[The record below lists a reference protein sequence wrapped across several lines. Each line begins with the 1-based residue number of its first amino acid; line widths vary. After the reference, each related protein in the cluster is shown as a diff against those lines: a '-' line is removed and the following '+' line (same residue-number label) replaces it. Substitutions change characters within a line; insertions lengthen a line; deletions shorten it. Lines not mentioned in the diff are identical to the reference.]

1 MDHGKDFG
9 ALITHLSKAFNSLL
23 HSLFTGK
30 LKLFS
35 FDNNSLKLVNDYL
48 PRRSQRTKIGNECT
62 SWTEIVWGVLQGLF
76 FFIIDKFNIAS
87 FADDNT
93 PYVTGDNTFSVV
105 KLLEELA
112 YPIFQW
118 FKDNEMKANPDNCH
132 VLLSASNDLTVKIND
147 VQIKNSQSEK

>member
-1 MDHGKDFG
+1 MNVPPGK
-9 ALITHLSKAFNSLL
+9 KQ
-23 HSLFTGK
+23 
-30 LKLFS
+30 
-35 FDNNSLKLVNDYL
+35 Y
-48 PRRSQRTKIGNECT
+48 
-62 SWTEIVWGVLQGLF
+62 GVFCRVCF
-76 FFIIDKFNIAS
+76 FLIIDKFNIAS

-132 VLLSASNDLTVKIND
+132 VLLSASNDLTVKINE